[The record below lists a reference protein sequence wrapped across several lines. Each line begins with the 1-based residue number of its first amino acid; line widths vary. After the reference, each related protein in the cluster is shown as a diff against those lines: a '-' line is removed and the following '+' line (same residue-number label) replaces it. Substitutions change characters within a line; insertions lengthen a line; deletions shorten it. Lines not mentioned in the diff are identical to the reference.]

1 MDEADRAVPVV
12 PSPPARAPTRRPCK
26 TLAPTP
32 LVETSIRRCTRSS
45 AQRDGFKPTFH
56 ELVLQPKK
64 KKPKAKP
71 LSAEMSED
79 PAFGDVPP
87 PTPISH
93 LQAIRKELEIDAKL
107 LTMDALMV
115 DPANAENAATND

>member
-1 MDEADRAVPVV
+1 M
-12 PSPPARAPTRRPCK
+12 
-26 TLAPTP
+26 APTP
-32 LVETSIRRCTRSS
+32 LVETSVRRCTRSS

-71 LSAEMSED
+71 LSAEMPDD
-79 PAFGDVPP
+79 PAHGDVPP

-93 LQAIRKELEIDAKL
+93 LQAIGKELEIDATL
-107 LTMDALMV
+107 LTEDALMV
-115 DPANAENAATND
+115 DPSAATTQDSNE